1 VERVK
6 TMIASGLPVQ
16 PWPCLEEGD
25 RVRIEQG
32 PLRGLD
38 GIVVSHENEYRLVVN
53 VTFLQRSVAVSV
65 DRAALAIASP
75 QRTYV

>member
-6 TMIASGLPVQ
+6 TMVASGLRVQ
-16 PWPCLEEGD
+16 PWPYLEGGD

-53 VTFLQRSVAVSV
+53 VTFLQRSVSVSV
-65 DRAALAIASP
+65 DRAALAAAST
-75 QRTYV
+75 QWAYV

>member
-1 VERVK
+1 MERVK
-6 TMIASGLPVQ
+6 TMVASGLRVQ
-16 PWPCLEEGD
+16 PWPYLEGGD

-53 VTFLQRSVAVSV
+53 DERIFDSPP
-65 DRAALAIASP
+65 DRAALAAAST
-75 QRTYV
+75 QWAYV